1 MRPWR
6 CPLDACGWM
15 DQLTRYEHWLPRL
28 VGQEASS
35 IDHLTHDKTRFYLA
49 AAPRD
54 SRQDL

>member
-15 DQLTRYEHWLPRL
+15 DQLTALRALAAA
-28 VGQEASS
+28 VGRAGGVE
-35 IDHLTHDKTRFYLA
+35 HLTHDKTRFYLA

>member
-1 MRPWR
+1 
-6 CPLDACGWM
+6 M